1 MEDIFEMILEVMLSP
16 FESKYDE
23 LFLKLKKIPQKP
35 LRVLVE
41 FLLLVL
47 PFAVIVGISFLI
59 DHIF

>member
-1 MEDIFEMILEVMLSP
+1 MILEVMLSP

-41 FLLLVL
+41 FLLIVL